1 MNLSHPLRLLSL
13 SLSLCGLLLATP
25 AHADMES
32 ALKAYDAQQY
42 QAAYKEFSTLA
53 ADGDNRAKSFLAMMT
68 VRGQG
73 TPVDVHAGARLAKE
87 CAEGGEPTCYAIYAQ
102 LNLPGQGLPVNLK
115 EARIWTRKAI
125 DGGDARAGFLLWQ
138 AYQLDPQNQYRVNG
152 TTIQARYDEIATRT
166 VAQRADQIEALEALA
181 DAADADY
188 VPARLA
194 LAGILNELSGGGTTQ
209 QILSLLGG
217 NPELPPKYRD
227 MLQLAH
233 QVQTLGPTRAAPKL
247 IIDALAAAR
256 AAVAEAISREGVPN
270 VDQCSDFKLVAVSKV
285 STLVNAIWLPLRNP
299 LLVGTYPLR
308 GSWQEQWT
316 VLFCGAEHTITAGFD
331 ANGMG
336 GASYH
341 FGN

>member
-1 MNLSHPLRLLSL
+1 MNLPHPLRAVSL
-13 SLSLCGLLLATP
+13 GLSLCGLLLAAP
-25 AHADMES
+25 AHADIDS

-42 QAAYKEFSTLA
+42 EAAYKEFSSLA

-68 VRGQG
+68 VRGVG
-73 TPVDVHAGARLAKE
+73 TAADVHAGARLAKE

-138 AYQLDPQNQYRVNG
+138 AYQLDPENQYRING
-152 TTIQARYDEIATRT
+152 TMIQARYDEIASRS
-166 VAQRADQIEALEALA
+166 VAQRSDQIEALEALA
-181 DAADADY
+181 GAADADY
-188 VPARLA
+188 MPARLA
-194 LAGILNELSGGGTTQ
+194 LAGILNELSGGGTVQ
-209 QILSLLGG
+209 QVLALLGG

-233 QVQTLGPTRAAPKL
+233 QVQTLGATRAGPKL
-247 IIDALAAAR
+247 IVDALPAAR
-256 AAVAEAISREGVPN
+256 SAVAEAISRDGGAN
-270 VDQCSDFKLVAVSKV
+270 VDQCSDFKLISVGKV

-308 GSWQEQWT
+308 GSWQEQWK
-316 VLFCGAEHTITAGFD
+316 VLFCGSEHTITAGFD
-331 ANGMG
+331 ADGMG